1 MPKTGRPKAENPKS
15 INFTVRLTEELNVK
29 LEKYC
34 EKHNRKKSDVIRNGV
49 ELMVKEKDGMPR

>member
-15 INFTVRLTEELNVK
+15 INFTVRLTEELNMK

-34 EKHNRKKSDVIRNGV
+34 EKHNRRKSDVIRDGV
-49 ELMVKEKDGMPR
+49 ELMVKEKDGTPS

>member
-15 INFTVRLTEELNVK
+15 INFTVRLTEELNMK

-34 EKHNRKKSDVIRNGV
+34 EKHNRRKSDVIRDGV
-49 ELMVKEKDGMPR
+49 ELMVKEKDGTPN